1 VPPETARLAGGHRL
15 TLDQI
20 AARVRAVDDFP
31 KPGILFRDLTP
42 LLADGAAF
50 QATMAALAARAGAF
64 DIIAGIEA
72 RGFLFG
78 AALAQLTGSGL
89 IIVRKPGKLPHTTI
103 GHDYALEY
111 GTDRLELHADAVPA
125 GARVLLV
132 DDVLA
137 TGGTA
142 EAAVTLVRKAGGDV
156 VRALFVL
163 ELDGLPGAE
172 RLRAQGVEAVSL
184 LHYPA

>member
-1 VPPETARLAGGHRL
+1 MR
-15 TLDQI
+15 LDQL
-20 AARVRAVDDFP
+20 AARVRTVADFP
-31 KPGILFRDLTP
+31 KPGIHFRDLTP

-50 QATMAALAARAGAF
+50 RATTAALAERAGPF
-64 DIIAGIEA
+64 DLIAGIEA
-72 RGFLFG
+72 RGFLFA
-78 AALAQLTGSGL
+78 AALAQHGGHGL
-89 IIVRKPGKLPHTTI
+89 VIVRKPGKLPGATI

-111 GTDRLELHADAVPA
+111 GTDRLELHAGQVPP

-142 EAAVTLVRKAGGDV
+142 AAAAHLLHLAGGQV
-156 VRALFVL
+156 AQALFVI
-163 ELDGLPGAE
+163 ELDGLGGAAK
-172 RLRAQGVEAVSL
+172 LHAAGVEPQSL

>member
-1 VPPETARLAGGHRL
+1 M
-15 TLDQI
+15 TLDEI
-20 AARVRAVDDFP
+20 AAHVRVVPDFP

-50 QATMAALAARAGAF
+50 RATTAALAARAGDF
-64 DIIAGIEA
+64 DLIAGIEA

-78 AALAQLTGSGL
+78 AALAHATGRGL
-89 IIVRKPGKLPHTTI
+89 VIVRKPGKLPATTI

-142 EAAVTLVRKAGGDV
+142 EAAVSLVRKAGGTV
-156 VRALFVL
+156 ARALFVMEL
-163 ELDGLPGAE
+163 EGLPGAE
-172 RLRAQGVEAVSL
+172 RLRAQGVEPVSL
-184 LHYPA
+184 LTFPA

>member
-1 VPPETARLAGGHRL
+1 MNTDMGALAALVRVVP
-15 TLDQI
+15 
-20 AARVRAVDDFP
+20 DFP

-50 QATMAALAARAGAF
+50 RATTAALADRAGAF
-64 DIIAGIEA
+64 DLIAGVEA

-78 AALAQLTGSGL
+78 AALAQATGKGL
-89 IIVRKPGKLPHTTI
+89 VIVRKPGKLPAATI

-111 GTDRLELHADAVPA
+111 GHDRLELHADAVPA

-142 EAAVTLVRKAGGDV
+142 EAAVALVRKAGGQV
-156 VRALFVL
+156 GRALFVM
-163 ELDGLPGAE
+163 ELDGLPGAG
-172 RLRAQGVEAVSL
+172 RLQAQGVEPVSL
-184 LHYPA
+184 LRFPA

>member
-1 VPPETARLAGGHRL
+1 MNLPSDL
-15 TLDQI
+15 QNI
-20 AARVRAVDDFP
+20 AAHVRMVADFP
-31 KPGILFRDLTP
+31 KPGIQFRDLTP

-50 QATMAALAARAGAF
+50 RATTAALAARAGEF
-64 DIIAGIEA
+64 DLIAGVEA

-78 AALAQLTGSGL
+78 AALAQLTGHGL
-89 IIVRKPGKLPHTTI
+89 VIVRKPGKLPGATI

-111 GTDRLELHADAVPA
+111 GTDRLELHEGQVPKS
-125 GARVLLV
+125 ARVLLV

-142 EAAVTLVRKAGGDV
+142 VAAVNLLRKAGATV
-156 VRALFVL
+156 ERALFVL
-163 ELDGLPGAE
+163 ELDGLPGVE
-172 RLRAQGVEAVSL
+172 RLRAAGVEAKSL

>member
-1 VPPETARLAGGHRL
+1 M

-20 AARVRAVDDFP
+20 AAHVRVVPDFP

-50 QATMAALAARAGAF
+50 RATTAALADRAGEF
-64 DIIAGIEA
+64 DLIAGIEA

-78 AALAQLTGSGL
+78 AALAHATGKGL
-89 IIVRKPGKLPHTTI
+89 VIVRKPGKLPSATI
-103 GHDYALEY
+103 AHDYALEY

-142 EAAVTLVRKAGGDV
+142 EAAVTLLRKAGATV
-156 VRALFVL
+156 ARALFVM
-163 ELDGLPGAE
+163 ELDGLPGAA
-172 RLRAQGVEAVSL
+172 RLRALGVEPVSL
-184 LHYPA
+184 LAYPA

>member
-1 VPPETARLAGGHRL
+1 MSAPLTGEALEAFVRVVP
-15 TLDQI
+15 
-20 AARVRAVDDFP
+20 DFP

-42 LLADGAAF
+42 LLADGGAF
-50 QATMAALAARAGAF
+50 RATTAALAARAGAF
-64 DIIAGIEA
+64 DLIAGIEA

-78 AALAQLTGSGL
+78 AALAHATGKGL
-89 IIVRKPGKLPHTTI
+89 VIVRKPGKLPAATI

-125 GARVLLV
+125 AARVLLV

-142 EAAVTLVRKAGGDV
+142 EAAVQLLRKAGADV
-156 VRALFVL
+156 GRALFVM
-163 ELDGLPGAE
+163 ELDGLPGAA
-172 RLRAQGVEAVSL
+172 RLAGQGVEVQSL
-184 LHYPA
+184 MRFPT

>member
-1 VPPETARLAGGHRL
+1 M

-20 AARVRAVDDFP
+20 ATHVRVVPDFP

-50 QATMAALAARAGAF
+50 RATTAALADRAGDF
-64 DIIAGIEA
+64 DLIAGIEA

-78 AALAQLTGSGL
+78 AALAHATGKGL
-89 IIVRKPGKLPHTTI
+89 VIVRKPGKLPAATI

-111 GTDRLELHADAVPA
+111 GIDRLELHADAVPA
-125 GARVLLV
+125 SARVLLV

-142 EAAVTLVRKAGGDV
+142 EAAVTLIRKAGGTV
-156 VRALFVL
+156 ARALFVM
-163 ELDGLPGAE
+163 ELDGLPGAQ
-172 RLRAQGVEAVSL
+172 RLRAQGVDPVSL
-184 LHYPA
+184 LHFPA

>member
-1 VPPETARLAGGHRL
+1 MGSPPM

-20 AARVRAVDDFP
+20 ASCIRAVPDFP

-42 LLADGAAF
+42 LLGDGAAF
-50 QATMAALAARAGAF
+50 QATTAALAARAGEY
-64 DIIAGIEA
+64 DLIAGIEA

-78 AALAQLTGSGL
+78 AALAQLTGRGL
-89 IIVRKPGKLPHTTI
+89 IIVRKPGKLPHATI

-111 GTDRLELHADAVPA
+111 GHDRLELHADAVPP
-125 GARVLLV
+125 GSRVLLI

-142 EAAVTLVRKAGGDV
+142 VAAVLLLRKAGAAV
-156 VRALFVL
+156 SRALFVIEL
-163 ELDGLPGAE
+163 EGLSGAA
-172 RLRAQGVEAVSL
+172 RLEALGVDPDSL
-184 LHYPA
+184 FRYPA

>member
-1 VPPETARLAGGHRL
+1 M
-15 TLDQI
+15 TLDEI
-20 AARVRAVDDFP
+20 AGHVRMVPDFP
-31 KPGILFRDLTP
+31 KPGIQFRDLTP

-50 QATMAALAARAGAF
+50 QATMAALAARAGDF
-64 DIIAGIEA
+64 DLIAGVEA

-78 AALAQLTGSGL
+78 AALAQLTGQGL
-89 IIVRKPGKLPHTTI
+89 VLVRKPGKLPGATI

-111 GTDRLELHADAVPA
+111 GTDRLELHAGQVTQS
-125 GARVLLV
+125 ARVLLV

-142 EAAVTLVRKAGGDV
+142 AVAVGLLRKAGAV
-156 VRALFVL
+156 VERALFVL
-163 ELDGLPGAE
+163 ELDGLPGAAK
-172 RLRAQGVEAVSL
+172 LQALGVEARSL

>member
-1 VPPETARLAGGHRL
+1 MTP
-15 TLDQI
+15 DQI
-20 AARVRAVDDFP
+20 AAHVRVVPDFP

-50 QATMAALAARAGAF
+50 RATTAALAARTGDF
-64 DIIAGIEA
+64 DLIAGIEA

-78 AALAQLTGSGL
+78 AALAHATGRGL
-89 IIVRKPGKLPHTTI
+89 VIVRKPGKLPAATI

-111 GTDRLELHADAVPA
+111 GTDRLELHADAVPP
-125 GARVLLV
+125 GARVLLM

-142 EAAVTLVRKAGGDV
+142 EAAVSLIRKGGGEV
-156 VRALFVL
+156 VRALFVM
-163 ELDGLPGAE
+163 ELDGLAGAD
-172 RLRAQGVEAVSL
+172 RLRAQGVEPVSL
-184 LHYPA
+184 LHFPA

>member
-1 VPPETARLAGGHRL
+1 M
-15 TLDQI
+15 TLDEI
-20 AARVRAVDDFP
+20 ARHVRVVPDFP

-42 LLADGAAF
+42 LLADGPAF
-50 QATMAALAARAGAF
+50 QATTAALAARAGDF
-64 DIIAGIEA
+64 DLIAGIEA

-78 AALAQLTGSGL
+78 AALAQAMGNGL
-89 IIVRKPGKLPHTTI
+89 VIVRKPGKLPAATI

-111 GTDRLELHADAVPA
+111 GQDRLELHADAVAA

-142 EAAVTLVRKAGGDV
+142 EAAVTLLRKAGATV
-156 VRALFVL
+156 TRALFVM

-172 RLRAQGVEAVSL
+172 RLRALGVEPVSL
-184 LHYPA
+184 LSYPA

>member
-1 VPPETARLAGGHRL
+1 M
-15 TLDQI
+15 LDRI
-20 AARVRAVDDFP
+20 AAHVRVVPDFP

-42 LLADGAAF
+42 LLADGPAF
-50 QATMAALAARAGAF
+50 QATTAALAERAGAF
-64 DIIAGIEA
+64 DLIAGIEA

-78 AALAQLTGSGL
+78 AALAQLTGAGL
-89 IIVRKPGKLPHTTI
+89 VIVRKPGKLPAATI

-125 GARVLLV
+125 GARVLLM

-142 EAAVTLVRKAGGDV
+142 EAAVTLLRKAGAAV
-156 VRALFVL
+156 SRALFVM
-163 ELDGLPGAE
+163 ELDGLPGAA
-172 RLRAQGVEAVSL
+172 RLKAQGVEPVSL

>member
-1 VPPETARLAGGHRL
+1 M

-20 AARVRAVDDFP
+20 APFIRAVPDFP

-42 LLADGAAF
+42 LLGNGAAF
-50 QATMAALAARAGAF
+50 QATTAALSERAG
-64 DIIAGIEA
+64 DYDLIAGVEA

-78 AALAQLTGSGL
+78 AALAQCTGRGL
-89 IIVRKPGKLPHTTI
+89 IIVRKPGKLPHATI

-111 GTDRLELHADAVPA
+111 GQDRLELHADAVPA
-125 GARVLLV
+125 GARVLLI

-142 EAAVTLVRKAGGDV
+142 EAAVTLVRKAGGIV
-156 VRALFVL
+156 SRALFVL
-163 ELDGLPGAE
+163 ELEGLAGAA
-172 RLRAQGVEAVSL
+172 RLAAQGVDPVSL
-184 LHYPA
+184 FRYPA

>member
-1 VPPETARLAGGHRL
+1 M
-15 TLDQI
+15 TLDEI
-20 AARVRAVDDFP
+20 AAYVRLVADFP
-31 KPGILFRDLTP
+31 KPGIQFRDLTP

-50 QATMAALAARAGAF
+50 QATTAALAERAGDF
-64 DIIAGIEA
+64 DLIAGVEA

-78 AALAQLTGSGL
+78 AALAQLTGRGL
-89 IIVRKPGKLPHTTI
+89 VIVRKPGKLPGATI

-111 GTDRLELHADAVPA
+111 GTDRLELHEGQVPGA
-125 GARVLLV
+125 ARVLLV

-142 EAAVTLVRKAGGDV
+142 AAAVQLLRKAGASV
-156 VRALFVL
+156 TTALFVL
-163 ELDGLPGAE
+163 ELDGLQGADK
-172 RLRAQGVEAVSL
+172 LRALGVEARFL

>member
-1 VPPETARLAGGHRL
+1 M
-15 TLDQI
+15 LDRI
-20 AARVRAVDDFP
+20 AAHVRVVPDFP

-42 LLADGAAF
+42 LLADGPAF
-50 QATMAALAARAGAF
+50 QATTAALAERAGAF
-64 DIIAGIEA
+64 DLIAGIEA

-78 AALAQLTGSGL
+78 AALAQLTGAGL
-89 IIVRKPGKLPHTTI
+89 VIVRKPGKLPAATI

-125 GARVLLV
+125 GARVLLM

-142 EAAVTLVRKAGGDV
+142 EAAVTLLRKAGAEV
-156 VRALFVL
+156 ARALFVM
-163 ELDGLPGAE
+163 ELDGLPGAA
-172 RLRAQGVEAVSL
+172 RLKAQGVDPVSL

>member
-1 VPPETARLAGGHRL
+1 M
-15 TLDQI
+15 TLDSI
-20 AARVRAVDDFP
+20 ARHVRAVPDFP

-42 LLADGAAF
+42 LLADGPAF
-50 QATMAALAARAGAF
+50 QATTAALAARAGDF
-64 DIIAGIEA
+64 DLIAGIEA

-78 AALAQLTGSGL
+78 AALAQATGSGL
-89 IIVRKPGKLPHTTI
+89 VIVRKPGKLPHRTI

-111 GTDRLELHADAVPA
+111 GEDRLELHADAVPA

-142 EAAVTLVRKAGGDV
+142 QAAVSLVRKAGGV
-156 VRALFVL
+156 VSRALFVL
-163 ELDGLPGAE
+163 ELEGLAGAA
-172 RLRAQGVEAVSL
+172 RLHALDVEPVSL
-184 LHYPA
+184 LRYPA

>member
-1 VPPETARLAGGHRL
+1 M
-15 TLDQI
+15 LDRI
-20 AARVRAVDDFP
+20 AAHIRMVPDFP

-42 LLADGAAF
+42 LLADGPAF
-50 QATMAALAARAGAF
+50 QATTAALAERAGAF
-64 DIIAGIEA
+64 DLIAGIEA

-78 AALAQLTGSGL
+78 AALAQLTGAGMV
-89 IIVRKPGKLPHTTI
+89 IVRKPGKLPAETI

-125 GARVLLV
+125 GARVLLM

-142 EAAVTLVRKAGGDV
+142 EAAVTLLRKAGAEV
-156 VRALFVL
+156 ARALFVM
-163 ELDGLPGAE
+163 ELDGLPGAA
-172 RLRAQGVEAVSL
+172 RLKAQGVNPVSL